1 MNAVRQPAREPG
13 VARAQPSAGV
23 GLRRSVPAGAPAG
36 HELMRVLR
44 QRGADPLDAVADT
57 IARDAGTPLP
67 GDLQARWGSR
77 LGADLSGVRV
87 HRDEGV
93 VRTGGARGMSFGSHV
108 LLAPGAFDP
117 GSTRGRSLLG
127 HEVAHTLQGPA
138 GAGAFSGRVRLGPR
152 EPALESEA
160 DDVGGQLAEPGSQP
174 IRVRSRSSAPALRG
188 DKQITFSGLD
198 ITVSDVYVLEGPGAT
213 APGFLAKFQN
223 ALIRYY
229 TPAPFG
235 YFKYRGYQVTFDL
248 SARYRTIGD
257 SLSDPGTTMFWVEP
271 GSGRAG
277 GTSITEI
284 TLYATDPE
292 LTIAHEVG
300 HTLSD
305 YYFGINQ
312 EGYTEDV
319 LPRLG
324 SMFGG
329 PGGVATEKPEA
340 AGDIMGLGNR
350 VTNFLLAQ
358 ILDKAI
364 DNAPTLPPISAPAP
378 APAPAPATPG
388 SGH

>member
-1 MNAVRQPAREPG
+1 M
-13 VARAQPSAGV
+13 ARAQPSAGV

-57 IARDAGTPLP
+57 IARNAGTPLP

-223 ALIRYY
+223 ALVRYY

-257 SLSDPGTTMFWVEP
+257 SAADPGTTLFWIES

-277 GTSITEI
+277 GFMEL
-284 TLYATDPE
+284 TLYTTDTE

-305 YYFGINQ
+305 SMGVAS
-312 EGYTEDV
+312 EGYTENP
-319 LPRLG
+319 LERLG
-324 SMFGG
+324 WLFGG
-329 PGGVATEKPEA
+329 QGGVATEKPEA
-340 AGDIMGLGNR
+340 AGDLMGLGSR
-350 VTNFLLAQ
+350 VTNFLLGQ
-358 ILDKAI
+358 ILDEAI
-364 DNAPTLPPISAPAP
+364 DNAPSLPPITLPTPPGSSPAP
-378 APAPAPATPG
+378 AASPAAPAG
-388 SGH
+388 SGP